1 MSFPYRPGLLC
12 HQTSKIS
19 RLEAS
24 PSQNICFCQCTC
36 VIWTMPTLDRE
47 PTTKPHFECEGL
59 GWGGSTFV
67 VLQDLGTHL
76 LHPFAIWIYHL
87 DFSLTIISRRSW
99 FFAFELVEHTCWQAY
114 QQRLV
119 TVSAWSH
126 GLPCQSAPTTRRL
139 QLSHG
144 PQKNWDVGQFLGWD
158 GLGCTAQILVIRKF
172 SHDKTSPNL
181 MIHFWV
187 STGMLVGNPS
197 EGPSHFP
204 LELELVSSGSLISA
218 SFKGGIPL
226 DTTSIK
232 TANPVVKRVQTHRS
246 SLPRDN
252 CQGQR
257 FGESCYITCR
267 APREESRDGTG
278 NNSHCA
284 GFFVLRKNTRKNTI
298 TQWQSS
304 IH

>member
-1 MSFPYRPGLLC
+1 
-12 HQTSKIS
+12 
-19 RLEAS
+19 
-24 PSQNICFCQCTC
+24 
-36 VIWTMPTLDRE
+36 
-47 PTTKPHFECEGL
+47 
-59 GWGGSTFV
+59 
-67 VLQDLGTHL
+67 
-76 LHPFAIWIYHL
+76 
-87 DFSLTIISRRSW
+87 
-99 FFAFELVEHTCWQAY
+99 
-114 QQRLV
+114 
-119 TVSAWSH
+119 
-126 GLPCQSAPTTRRL
+126 
-139 QLSHG
+139 
-144 PQKNWDVGQFLGWD
+144 
-158 GLGCTAQILVIRKF
+158 
-172 SHDKTSPNL
+172 

-267 APREESRDGTG
+267 EPREESRDGTG
-278 NNSHCA
+278 NNGHCA
-284 GFFVLRKNTRKNTI
+284 GFFVLGK
-298 TQWQSS
+298 TQEKTQSHDGNPVFIDISGVAYEQIHLLNRWQPQPQQSS
-304 IH
+304 KSQKFY